1 MVTNGSLRAFLVFSL
16 LTVALHLLRHSV
28 LMSNTPAHFTLCF
41 VLSDWQG
48 RCKGRLLQSRDELQK
63 SPIPGCTF
71 HYHWNRDVCGGGCGP
86 HSLPVQAWTCIA
98 LGPHAWRVETVDIKM
113 KGRERV
119 DRYLPLLKVC
129 VIVEAGSL
137 QKQKLYEEKEQ
148 KESKRRKYVWTEYY
162 LDSILIW
169 IESLFLECNT
179 PDPSIKTQKDSAEKD
194 DYSSTKTV
202 LHLSKKKMN
211 S

>member
-28 LMSNTPAHFTLCF
+28 LMSNAPAHFTLCF

-48 RCKGRLLQSRDELQK
+48 RCKGRLLQSGDELQK

-71 HYHWNRDVCGGGCGP
+71 HYHWNRDVRGGGCGP

-98 LGPHAWRVETVDIKM
+98 LGPHAEGEMLDIKM

-119 DRYLPLLKVC
+119 DRSLPPLKVC
-129 VIVEAGSL
+129 VCAEAGKM
-137 QKQKLYEEKEQ
+137 QRQKLYEEEENRGRAKE
-148 KESKRRKYVWTEYY
+148 ENMCGWSITWTAY
-162 LDSILIW
+162 
-169 IESLFLECNT
+169 
-179 PDPSIKTQKDSAEKD
+179 
-194 DYSSTKTV
+194 
-202 LHLSKKKMN
+202 
-211 S
+211 

>member
-1 MVTNGSLRAFLVFSL
+1 MYSTRTTCLEGGDGRHKDERKGKSGQIFS
-16 LTVALHLLRHSV
+16 
-28 LMSNTPAHFTLCF
+28 
-41 VLSDWQG
+41 
-48 RCKGRLLQSRDELQK
+48 
-63 SPIPGCTF
+63 
-71 HYHWNRDVCGGGCGP
+71 
-86 HSLPVQAWTCIA
+86 
-98 LGPHAWRVETVDIKM
+98 
-113 KGRERV
+113 
-119 DRYLPLLKVC
+119 LLKVC

-137 QKQKLYEEKEQ
+137 QTQKLYEEKKQ
-148 KESKRRKYVWTEYY
+148 KESERRKYVWMEYY

-179 PDPSIKTQKDSAEKD
+179 PDPSTKTQKDSAEKD